1 MKTLT
6 TILSLLLFVIITNA
20 QSIPS
25 VDIKT
30 TDGKTVNTSTFTNDG
45 KPMVIN
51 FWATWCKPC
60 VRELTN
66 IAEVYEDWVDE
77 TGVKLIAVSIDDT
90 RSMARVAPFANGKGW
105 EYEIYVDT
113 NSDLKRAMN
122 VPNVPHTV
130 LVDGNGKIVYQHT
143 SYADG
148 DEEELYEKIKKL
160 VE

>member
-6 TILSLLLFVIITNA
+6 TVLSLFLFIAVTSA

-25 VDIKT
+25 VDVKT
-30 TDGKTVNTSTFTNDG
+30 TGGKTVNTSTFNNDG

-60 VRELTN
+60 VRELSN
-66 IAEVYEDWVDE
+66 IAELYEDWVDE
-77 TGVKLIAVSIDDT
+77 TGVKIIAVSIDDT

-105 EYEIYVDT
+105 EYEIYVDP
-113 NSDLKRAMN
+113 NGDFKRALN
-122 VPNVPHTV
+122 IPNVPHTI
-130 LVDGNGKIVYQHT
+130 LVDGDGKIVYQHT

-148 DEEELYEKIKKL
+148 DEYDLYKKIQAL
-160 VE
+160 VK